1 MNRHSASRGAALL
14 AVVGAL
20 AASLTGCGGGGAAA
34 DGSGIAAEPNGAL
47 AIVVG
52 AHANTPPPALTG
64 AAASARDLAV
74 SQGSYFSVVV
84 ADGAPFVAEEGP
96 LRVNGETTAAQ
107 QRERAVN
114 RQRVDD
120 AVASAR
126 ALTPETDLLAALRVA
141 AESIQ
146 DLPGPRS
153 IVVLDSGLS
162 TTGSLDFRDPDVLD
176 AVPQELADA
185 LGLARQLPPVGDMSV
200 QFVGLG
206 NTAAPQEALDD
217 VRRVQLQG
225 IWTTVAETAGAAQVE
240 AESAPA
246 DGSPAGGLPPV
257 TPVSIPLG
265 YSCVGNVMTITGGRL
280 AFWPYTSS
288 FMDPELAEEILRP
301 VGEQVKAGMVT
312 ALLEGTAAD
321 VRDVSEQMML
331 SYLQPQAIADM
342 WLLQDVPIQ
351 LLTVVGVG
359 TDFSGRLPELD
370 DTGAFDPVAAETN
383 RKITITFSE
392 PITC

>member
-1 MNRHSASRGAALL
+1 MIRHSASRGAALL
-14 AVVGAL
+14 AVVGVL
-20 AASLTGCGGGGAAA
+20 AATLAGCGRGGSAT
-34 DGSGIAAEPNGAL
+34 GSAIAQEPNGAL
-47 AIVVG
+47 AVVVG

-64 AAASARDLAV
+64 AAAGARDLAV

-84 ADGAPFVAEEGP
+84 ADGAPFVAEAGP
-96 LRVNGETTAAQ
+96 LRVTAETLEAQ
-107 QRERAVN
+107 QEERAEN

-126 ALTPETDLLAALRVA
+126 AQTPETDLLAALRVA

-146 DLPGPRS
+146 DRPGPHR
-153 IVVLDSGLS
+153 IVVVDSGLS
-162 TTGSLDFRDPDVLD
+162 TTGALDFRDSDVLD

-185 LGLARQLPPVGDMSV
+185 LGLGRQLPPVGGMSV

-206 NTAAPQEALDD
+206 NTAAPQEPLDEI
-217 VRRVQLQG
+217 RRVQLQL
-225 IWTTVAETAGAAQVE
+225 IWTAIAETAGASQVDV
-240 AESAPA
+240 ESAPA
-246 DGSPAGGLPPV
+246 DGTPAADLPPV
-257 TPVSIPLG
+257 TPVALPRG
-265 YSCVGNVMTITGGRL
+265 YECVGNVMTITGGRL

-301 VGEQVKAGMVT
+301 VGEQVRAGMVT

-342 WLLQDVPIQ
+342 WLAQDVPIQ

-359 TDFSGRLPELD
+359 NDFEGRRPEVD
-370 DTGAFDPVAAETN
+370 DTGAFDPVAAEAN
-383 RKITITFSE
+383 RRITITFSE